1 MMVGS
6 YAVIGWA
13 GSRRLCR
20 KQKVARPRPA
30 GSPEARAT
38 FRTMPQ
44 VAPRFGQPLTV
55 FPLAR
60 ACQPYRQSVIKCRNR
75 HIAAYRMDGKSVS
88 GVVPDSSAQA
98 LPLVDGSTTA
108 ESSMVT
114 PWSAPVSA
122 PELSPSSAPAPLYT
136 SFGGT
141 DAWDTPGRLGA
152 ARHAHSGEPPVPKHG
167 HWARQTRTRGLERS
181 NGPPPKLPATP
192 RALYARCLCPSRLRT
207 AGYCFASQGRWP
219 LGG

>member
-1 MMVGS
+1 M
-6 YAVIGWA
+6 
-13 GSRRLCR
+13 
-20 KQKVARPRPA
+20 
-30 GSPEARAT
+30 
-38 FRTMPQ
+38 
-44 VAPRFGQPLTV
+44 
-55 FPLAR
+55 
-60 ACQPYRQSVIKCRNR
+60 
-75 HIAAYRMDGKSVS
+75 S

-141 DAWDTPGRLGA
+141 DAWDTPDRLGT
-152 ARHAHSGEPPVPKHG
+152 ARHAHSGEPPAPEPG

-192 RALYARCLCPSRLRT
+192 RACVRALPLSIQVEDGRLLLRFT
-207 AGYCFASQGRWP
+207 RPLAAGLVALDPQVSAVHLWAVGSAEGLSCS
-219 LGG
+219 

>member
-1 MMVGS
+1 
-6 YAVIGWA
+6 
-13 GSRRLCR
+13 
-20 KQKVARPRPA
+20 
-30 GSPEARAT
+30 
-38 FRTMPQ
+38 
-44 VAPRFGQPLTV
+44 
-55 FPLAR
+55 
-60 ACQPYRQSVIKCRNR
+60 
-75 HIAAYRMDGKSVS
+75 MDGKSVS

-136 SFGGT
+136 SFCGT

-152 ARHAHSGEPPVPKHG
+152 ARHAHSGEPPAPEPG

-181 NGPPPKLPATP
+181 NGPPPKLPATGDP
-192 RALYARCLCPSRLRT
+192 ARAVHALPLSIQVEDGRLLLRFT
-207 AGYCFASQGRWP
+207 RPLAAGGVALDPQVSAVHLWAVGSTEGLSCS
-219 LGG
+219 

>member
-1 MMVGS
+1 
-6 YAVIGWA
+6 
-13 GSRRLCR
+13 
-20 KQKVARPRPA
+20 
-30 GSPEARAT
+30 
-38 FRTMPQ
+38 
-44 VAPRFGQPLTV
+44 
-55 FPLAR
+55 
-60 ACQPYRQSVIKCRNR
+60 
-75 HIAAYRMDGKSVS
+75 MDGKSVS

-136 SFGGT
+136 SFDGT

-152 ARHAHSGEPPVPKHG
+152 ARHAHSGEPPAPEPG

-192 RALYARCLCPSRLRT
+192 RALCTRAAFVHPGGGRPAT
-207 AGYCFASQGRWP
+207 ASLHKAAGRWAGSTRP
-219 LGG
+219 AGVSGAPVGGGLRGGAEL